1 MSADIPLS
9 EHLRSLAEPDWSA
22 AVGHRF
28 TRELA
33 DDTLPDDAFAAYL
46 IQDYAFLETLVG
58 LVGHAVG
65 HAPTMDQKKRY
76 AGFLGVLTGD
86 EDDFFIRSFEAIGVP
101 DADWRTPDVVPVM
114 QAFAELFG
122 EAASHGYP
130 ETLAALLPVE
140 WVYLSWAM
148 REKDAMPA
156 RFYLREW
163 ITLHTDPGFQ
173 DFVTWMASEMDRLG
187 PTLDDAAR
195 SRVETLF
202 RRAIELEVRFFDLAY
217 A

>member
-1 MSADIPLS
+1 MNPPFS
-9 EHLRSLAEPDWSA
+9 EHLRTASEPDWSA
-22 AVGHRF
+22 AVDHRF

-33 DDTLPDDAFAAYL
+33 ADTLPDDAFAAYL

-65 HAPTMDQKKRY
+65 HAPTMNQKKRY

-86 EDDFFIRSFEAIGVP
+86 EDDFFIRSFEATGVP
-101 DADWRTPDVVPVM
+101 ETEWRTPDVAPVM
-114 QAFAELFG
+114 EAFAELFR
-122 EAASHGYP
+122 EAASHGYA

-148 REKDAMPA
+148 RERDAVPA

-173 DFVTWMASEMDRLG
+173 EFVTWMASEMDRLG
-187 PTLDDAAR
+187 PELDHAAR
-195 SRVETLF
+195 DRVESF
-202 RRAIELEVRFFDLAY
+202 FHRAVALEVRFFDLAY
-217 A
+217 G